1 MAASKR
7 PSFLKRQKE
16 QQRLQRAAQKR
27 ETRLTRKHNRGTEI
41 DPSDLP
47 ETADEAAADSA
58 IGTPEPA
65 EPELAVAEQRAG
77 NETIDPKTSSA

>member
-47 ETADEAAADSA
+47 ETAEEAAADDPTLEAAGTADPVESETVRGETTESEPPSA
-58 IGTPEPA
+58 
-65 EPELAVAEQRAG
+65 
-77 NETIDPKTSSA
+77 